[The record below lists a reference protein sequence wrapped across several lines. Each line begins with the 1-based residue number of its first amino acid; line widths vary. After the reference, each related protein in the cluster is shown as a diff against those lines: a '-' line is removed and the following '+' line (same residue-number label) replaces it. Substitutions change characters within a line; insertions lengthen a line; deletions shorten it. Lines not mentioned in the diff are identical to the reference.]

1 MLYMKQHDIPLNY
14 VESLF
19 SNKELYNFL
28 FEKSTNPI
36 LFIDGSV
43 IIDCNESARILLG
56 IEQKGKISGNNFVE
70 FFPGKQPDGSQSEVR
85 FHELLLSLNIGDSKK
100 INWQLQNNKGQL
112 IADDIAI
119 SSFRHENKQLYQL
132 TILNS
137 KLLVQD
143 EISSNQSEDKY
154 KNIFENVQDVFY
166 RTDINGILTEISP
179 SIKRYSKYIHSDII
193 GKPIEKF
200 YVNPDDREKLIQEIR
215 EKGEAL
221 DFEILL
227 KGLDNQQV
235 WSSVNAHFTYDEN
248 GKVSG
253 VEGTIR
259 DLTERKQTEEKLKQS
274 LSMLQ
279 ATLDSTDDGILV
291 TNLQSRITG
300 YNKRFKV
307 MFHHREETLE
317 SGEDSAIINAVLDL
331 MRYPDQFVSKIQYL
345 YDNID
350 LESSDTLELID
361 GRILERYSKPQIL
374 DGKAIGRVWNF
385 RDVTQRRK
393 SEQQIHLMAQTL
405 KSINESISITDTSNN
420 ILFVN
425 EAFIK
430 TYGYAT
436 EDELI
441 GKNIDIVRSRKN
453 DQEVINKIINSTA
466 DSGWQG
472 EIMNQRK
479 DGTEFPISL
488 STTVVQNENGEVL
501 GMVGVAVDITE
512 RKLEELALKES
523 EERYRTFFQGSPD
536 AIFLAEAETGIIID
550 ANPAASVLMKMPIE
564 EIIGMHQSQLHP
576 AENEDFSRKMFL
588 SDIKK
593 QKGPDVKKSHENL
606 VRCADGSMI
615 PVEIMANIIHIKG
628 KSVVQGVFRNIS
640 ERKQAEKALHDKE
653 AHLRTLIQAIP
664 DLIWLKDV
672 NGVYLNCNKKFESFF
687 GAAEDQILGKTD
699 YDFVDQKLAD
709 FFRKNDLKAI
719 EAGKPTSNEEW
730 IVFASDG
737 HRVLLETIKTPMFDS
752 NGSIIGVLGIG
763 RDITDRNQAE
773 ERLRQ
778 SEQKYRT
785 LIESMADGVYRSTPE
800 GRFVEANPALVKIL
814 GYDNLEDLMKID
826 IKSELY
832 FKPEDRESLVLI
844 ENPDDLDVYPLRRKD
859 GSVVW
864 VEDHGWY
871 IKDEAGDILF
881 HEGVLRDVTERK
893 MAEMQLL
900 KFSEELQELNATKD
914 KFFSIIAYD
923 LKSPFNSVIGLSDII
938 KNEAKHLDI
947 ATIEQYAGMIHTTST
962 NTFRLLENLLEWARI
977 QRSQIVIR
985 PVSVILK
992 NVANDVV
999 EIMVEKANSKM
1010 IAVINYIPDNLIIV
1024 ADEDMLKTILRNLI
1038 SNALKFTPLKG
1049 KIEISAVKSEHEIEI
1064 TVKDNGI
1071 GIQPDDLKK
1080 IFKIG
1085 SNISKR
1091 GTQNEKGTGLGLIL
1105 CKEFVEKMG
1114 GKIRV
1119 ESTVGIGSRFIFT
1132 LKQNE

>member
-1 MLYMKQHDIPLNY
+1 
-14 VESLF
+14 
-19 SNKELYNFL
+19 
-28 FEKSTNPI
+28 
-36 LFIDGSV
+36 
-43 IIDCNESARILLG
+43 
-56 IEQKGKISGNNFVE
+56 
-70 FFPGKQPDGSQSEVR
+70 
-85 FHELLLSLNIGDSKK
+85 
-100 INWQLQNNKGQL
+100 
-112 IADDIAI
+112 
-119 SSFRHENKQLYQL
+119 
-132 TILNS
+132 
-137 KLLVQD
+137 
-143 EISSNQSEDKY
+143 
-154 KNIFENVQDVFY
+154 
-166 RTDINGILTEISP
+166 
-179 SIKRYSKYIHSDII
+179 
-193 GKPIEKF
+193 
-200 YVNPDDREKLIQEIR
+200 
-215 EKGEAL
+215 
-221 DFEILL
+221 
-227 KGLDNQQV
+227 V

-248 GKVSG
+248 GKVNG

-300 YNKRFKV
+300 YNKRFKE

-317 SGEDSAIINAVLDL
+317 SGEDAAIINAVLDL

-350 LESSDTLELID
+350 LESFDTLELID

-385 RDVTQRRK
+385 RDVTEKRK

-405 KSINESISITDTSNN
+405 KSINESISITDTANT

-425 EAFIK
+425 DSFIK
-430 TYGYAT
+430 TYGYT
-436 EDELI
+436 SENELI
-441 GKNIDIVRSRKN
+441 GENIAIVRSRKN
-453 DQEVINKIINSTA
+453 DPEIINKIINSTA
-466 DSGWQG
+466 SNGWQG

-501 GMVGVAVDITE
+501 GMVGVAVDITN

-523 EERYRTFFQGSPD
+523 EERYRTFFEGSPD

-550 ANPAASVLMKMPIE
+550 ANSAASAMMKMPVNQ
-564 EIIGMHQSQLHP
+564 IIGMHQTQIHST
-576 AENEDFSRKMFL
+576 EVEDFSRKMFQT
-588 SDIKK
+588 DIQK
-593 QKGPDVKKSHENL
+593 QKRPDAKKSHENL

-615 PVEIMANIIHIKG
+615 PVEIMANIIHIQG

-672 NGVYLNCNKKFESFF
+672 NGIYLTCNKKFESFF

-737 HRVLLETIKTPMFDS
+737 HSALLETIKTPMFDS
-752 NGSIIGVLGIG
+752 NGAIIGVLGIG

-832 FKPEDRESLVLI
+832 FKPEDRESMVLL
-844 ENPDDLDVYPLRRKD
+844 ENPEELDVYPLIKKD
-859 GSVVW
+859 GSTVW

-871 IKDEAGDILF
+871 VNDENGTILF

-914 KFFSIIAYD
+914 KFFSIIAHD
-923 LKSPFNSVIGLSDII
+923 LKSPFNSVIGLSEII
-938 KNEAKHLDI
+938 KNDAKHLDI

-985 PVSVILK
+985 PVSIILK
-992 NVANDVV
+992 NVASDVV
-999 EIMVEKANSKM
+999 EILVDKANSKM

-1024 ADEDMLKTILRNLI
+1024 ADEEMLKTILRNLI

-1049 KIEISAVKSEHEIEI
+1049 KIEISAVKLQHEVEI

-1071 GIQPDDLKK
+1071 GIQPDELKK

-1114 GKIRV
+1114 GKIWV